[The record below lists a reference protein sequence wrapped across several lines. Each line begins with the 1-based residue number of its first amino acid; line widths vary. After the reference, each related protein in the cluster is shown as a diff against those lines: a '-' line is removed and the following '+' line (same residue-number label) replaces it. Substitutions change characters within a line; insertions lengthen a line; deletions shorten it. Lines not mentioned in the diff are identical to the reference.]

1 MRYTTTAILPHDWHA
16 ATSTKLSV
24 RQRGA
29 STPDLRAAWGRTL
42 LYLHIRV
49 RPAHSFADDNLPT
62 LPCSR
67 PLPVLGSPFTYP
79 RAGTGRR
86 WTTRNSA
93 SSCAADEC
101 PDRAAGRARRQWM
114 LSATSPSPSARRQSR
129 LSGEPPP
136 QSPSARHILD
146 SHLLQ
151 STAAFFHLLTRI
163 RRQVLALLMPQSS
176 S

>member
-42 LYLHIRV
+42 LYLHMRV

-93 SSCAADEC
+93 L
-101 PDRAAGRARRQWM
+101 R
-114 LSATSPSPSARRQSR
+114 TSPPIAPPQRGFDGSGRFLLARPLRPRSRQSR

-136 QSPSARHILD
+136 QSASARHILD
-146 SHLLQ
+146 SHLLH
-151 STAAFFHLLTRI
+151 STAALFHLLTRV
-163 RRQVLALLMPQSS
+163 RRQVLDFMPQSS